1 LAIVYDQFGI
11 AEVEGLLGKLN
22 PRVLVTLTKQ
32 IPEAEKIAKSVSK
45 DDVRSS

>member
-1 LAIVYDQFGI
+1 
-11 AEVEGLLGKLN
+11 
-22 PRVLVTLTKQ
+22 VTLTKQ